1 MDPIT
6 QGLLGAA
13 VSQALF
19 TRQLGRRAWW
29 LGALGGMAPDLD
41 IFIRSAGDPLLLL
54 LYHRQFT
61 HSLLFIPIGGLI
73 IGGLLLLIGKSLR
86 RQWRWVLL
94 ACTAGFASHGILDAM
109 TSYGTVL
116 LWPFS
121 HQRFAWDVIS
131 IIDPLYT
138 GILVIGVVLS
148 AYWCRRQPAVF
159 ALILSTAYLGL
170 GFYQHQRVMS
180 LQTQLAAR
188 HGHVPVQMRAIPQL
202 ASLTRWRTLY
212 RSDNQFYVGTA
223 RVPLSGKGRITS
235 AMRLTA
241 FAENDLPAYIKES
254 SQLYR
259 DFNVFQWFTND
270 SLSVAQWRPLIL
282 IDARYLMLQPPQA
295 LWGIEFP
302 LQADDD
308 EHVSWVTGVTLE
320 R

>member
-6 QGLLGAA
+6 QGLLGAT

-29 LGALGGMAPDLD
+29 IGALGGMAPDLD
-41 IFIRSAGDPLLLL
+41 IFIRSVSDPLLLL

-61 HSLLFIPIGGLI
+61 HSLLFIPVGGLI
-73 IGGLLLLIGKSLR
+73 IGGLLLMISTSLR

-94 ACTAGFASHGILDAM
+94 ACTTGFASHGVLDAM

-121 HQRFAWDVIS
+121 HHRFAWDVIS

-138 GILVIGVVLS
+138 GILAIGVVLS
-148 AYWCRRQPAVF
+148 AYWYRRQPAVF
-159 ALILSTAYLGL
+159 ALVLSTAYLGL

-180 LQTQLAAR
+180 LQTQLAAQ
-188 HGHVPVQMRAIPQL
+188 HGHIPAQARAIPQL

-212 RSDNQFYVGTA
+212 RSDNRLYVGTA
-223 RVPLSGKGRITS
+223 NVPWFAKGSITPDIQ
-235 AMRLTA
+235 LTA
-241 FAENDLPAYIKES
+241 FAKSDLPEYIKKS

-259 DFNVFQWFTND
+259 DFNLFQWFTND
-270 SLSVAQWRPLIL
+270 ALSIVQQRPLIL
-282 IDARYLMLQPPQA
+282 IDARYIMLQPPRA

-302 LQADDD
+302 LQGDDD
-308 EHVSWVTGVTLE
+308 RHVNWVTGVTLE